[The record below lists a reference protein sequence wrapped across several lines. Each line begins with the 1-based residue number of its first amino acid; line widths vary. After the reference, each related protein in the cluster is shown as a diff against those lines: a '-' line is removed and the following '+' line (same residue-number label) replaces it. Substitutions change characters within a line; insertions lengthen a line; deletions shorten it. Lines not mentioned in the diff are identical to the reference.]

1 MVESSGHARVAER
14 FLAAFGAR
22 DDAGLRALLA
32 EDVVW
37 SMPGSGTI
45 SGTVHGRD
53 AAATRAWEI
62 AGRGV
67 RTELLHVLV
76 GQHGVALSLHNT
88 ALAADGRELDEHLA
102 TVLTVRDGV
111 ITAIDSYLSDVDGMS
126 AFFAHRTPGNRADQ
140 G

>member
-1 MVESSGHARVAER
+1 MAENSGHAQVAER
-14 FLAAFGAR
+14 FLAAFRAR
-22 DDAGLRALLA
+22 DETALRALLA
-32 EDVVW
+32 ESVAW

-53 AAATRAWEI
+53 AAVARAWEI

-76 GQHGVALSLHNT
+76 GQLGVALSLHNT
-88 ALAADGRELDEHLA
+88 ARAADGRELDEHLA
-102 TVLTVRDGV
+102 TVLTVQDGL

-126 AFFAHRTPGNRADQ
+126 AFFA
-140 G
+140 